1 MNRADYINNVK
12 EGDLIAF
19 KFDALEAKM
28 YSGKITKLGELKVE
42 VQTKNGKK
50 FFIEKENI
58 QWINTTGRW
67 PAHIMQALKGIDGL
81 TISVDKN
88 IDQTE
93 NMHENVTEGLEQ

>member
-19 KFDALEAKM
+19 KFDMLEAKM
-28 YSGKITKLGELKVE
+28 YSGKITKIGESKVE

-50 FFIEKENI
+50 FFVEKDNI

-67 PAHIMQALKGIDGL
+67 PAHIMQALKGIDV
-81 TISVDKN
+81 VDRN
-88 IDQTE
+88 IDQE
-93 NMHENVTEGLEQ
+93 DKMHESVTEGPEQ